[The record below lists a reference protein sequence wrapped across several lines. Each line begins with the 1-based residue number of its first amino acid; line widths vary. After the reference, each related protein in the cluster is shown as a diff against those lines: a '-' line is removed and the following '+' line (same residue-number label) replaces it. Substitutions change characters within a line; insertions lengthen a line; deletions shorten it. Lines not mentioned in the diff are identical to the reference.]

1 MEPDP
6 QQRRH
11 PSASRFS
18 TDPTTAACDAA
29 LAACSLQPRDAPAA
43 GCDVQSLGQ
52 ALPELSS
59 SGPTTPPPTPIMAA
73 APGLAPS
80 ASAESLSSSWASR
93 PPTAAPVLDTQQIV
107 SNMIDNIF
115 SNVILSIETEEVVGK
130 VGKMRLDRDGGGGRR
145 HAPARHQPYAS
156 AHASSRQ
163 ASMLARARAA
173 GAYPPPRTTNGY
185 Y

>member
-1 MEPDP
+1 
-6 QQRRH
+6 
-11 PSASRFS
+11 
-18 TDPTTAACDAA
+18 
-29 LAACSLQPRDAPAA
+29 
-43 GCDVQSLGQ
+43 
-52 ALPELSS
+52 
-59 SGPTTPPPTPIMAA
+59 MAA
-73 APGLAPS
+73 APGLAPSAPGLAPS

-107 SNMIDNIF
+107 SNMIDSIF

-156 AHASSRQ
+156 AQASSRQ